1 MLFYLHRHINSQ
13 RFYSN
18 AGRKKSK
25 VHLNDQLIP
34 KPTDINIAEKMIK
47 IAAPRE
53 HPYSSHISRFAM
65 FPSFRSPDDTETGHT
80 NPMKGENHVL
90 YPNPPKTVL
99 PNPKPC
105 DWDFSSSEWTSNMLK
120 NLERIHWVTSYQ
132 MHYTGSGPANPLKI
146 NYFKEK
152 MSDHAG
158 MNSHIA
164 PQRERSYSV
173 LVHSKPKQGCRR
185 RQESCVGRSTCSPTA
200 AEHLNPSSPP
210 KQGTATATINQ
221 HGPQE
226 ITAKHNEADLNPKG
240 YSQSKN
246 STGSTEVQ
254 RAELSQ
260 EVSHK
265 QQTERKS
272 SAHED
277 KKREASAVQFDDS
290 LMQLSMSQSSQEAN
304 TAWMAD
310 TERPLDLHNRPL
322 SQGEKS
328 LIELC
333 DEPSRKKQYFKVGG
347 NSSSHSQSAVAKNHV
362 GIDSNTELLST
373 AALEQ
378 DKLARV
384 RELSHIISNPC
395 VLPRPPVLPGIHPVD
410 RVGTMGRGNSALSL
424 LDLQNSFSKSEAHHN
439 FNSSITRAAVSLR
452 DNVVTGKKHDF
463 YGINC
468 YYLRG

>member
-1 MLFYLHRHINSQ
+1 MELKSSLNCSIPPDLNGRSHCGYGGAIIPEHINSQ

-25 VHLNDQLIP
+25 VHLNDQ
-34 KPTDINIAEKMIK
+34 EKMIK

-65 FPSFRSPDDTETGHT
+65 FPSFRSPDDTETGVRQLNILHILHIVIAVNYYIVLPYNNFLQHT

-132 MHYTGSGPANPLKI
+132 MHYTAEKAHWEEPFHKVI
-146 NYFKEK
+146 NSPVIGFL
-152 MSDHAG
+152 AIV
-158 MNSHIA
+158 NQRTALA
-164 PQRERSYSV
+164 PQRYR
-173 LVHSKPKQGCRR
+173 
-185 RQESCVGRSTCSPTA
+185 
-200 AEHLNPSSPP
+200 
-210 KQGTATATINQ
+210 
-221 HGPQE
+221 
-226 ITAKHNEADLNPKG
+226 
-240 YSQSKN
+240 
-246 STGSTEVQ
+246 
-254 RAELSQ
+254 ELSCPRRSHTNNKLSAKALHMRTRREKPAQ
-260 EVSHK
+260 SNLMIVSCNYPCH
-265 QQTERKS
+265 R
-272 SAHED
+272 AA
-277 KKREASAVQFDDS
+277 KR
-290 LMQLSMSQSSQEAN
+290 LTL
-304 TAWMAD
+304 
-310 TERPLDLHNRPL
+310 
-322 SQGEKS
+322 
-328 LIELC
+328 
-333 DEPSRKKQYFKVGG
+333 
-347 NSSSHSQSAVAKNHV
+347 QSAVAKNHV

>member
-1 MLFYLHRHINSQ
+1 MELKSSLNCSIPPDLNGRSHCGYGGAIIPEHINSQ

-25 VHLNDQLIP
+25 VHLNDQ
-34 KPTDINIAEKMIK
+34 EKMIK

-65 FPSFRSPDDTETGHT
+65 FPSFRSPDDTETGVRQLNILHILHIVIAVNYYIVLPYNNFLQHT

-132 MHYTGSGPANPLKI
+132 MHYTGNEFTVEFEPFHKVI
-146 NYFKEK
+146 N
-152 MSDHAG
+152 
-158 MNSHIA
+158 
-164 PQRERSYSV
+164 
-173 LVHSKPKQGCRR
+173 
-185 RQESCVGRSTCSPTA
+185 SPVI
-200 AEHLNPSSPP
+200 
-210 KQGTATATINQ
+210 G
-221 HGPQE
+221 
-226 ITAKHNEADLNPKG
+226 
-240 YSQSKN
+240 
-246 STGSTEVQ
+246 
-254 RAELSQ
+254 
-260 EVSHK
+260 
-265 QQTERKS
+265 
-272 SAHED
+272 
-277 KKREASAVQFDDS
+277 F
-290 LMQLSMSQSSQEAN
+290 
-304 TAWMAD
+304 
-310 TERPLDLHNRPL
+310 
-322 SQGEKS
+322 
-328 LIELC
+328 
-333 DEPSRKKQYFKVGG
+333 F
-347 NSSSHSQSAVAKNHV
+347 QSAVAKNHV